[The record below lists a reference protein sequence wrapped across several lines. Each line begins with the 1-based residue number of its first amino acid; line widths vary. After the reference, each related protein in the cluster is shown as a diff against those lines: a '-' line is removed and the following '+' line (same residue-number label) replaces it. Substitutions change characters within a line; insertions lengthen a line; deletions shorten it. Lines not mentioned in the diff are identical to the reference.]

1 MRSRLLCLVLILT
14 ALILSALVESAPV
27 QAQEIRNGEGVL
39 VAMHNLYQN
48 TWYRTLTFTQKST
61 TYNSDGTT
69 KVETWYEAA
78 LLPGKLRI
86 DFGAPSDGNGAI
98 FRDGMLTLFKAG
110 KVSGSRADVNILL
123 VLGFDVYRQ
132 APETTI
138 KVVKAEGYDLTKVRE
153 DVWQGHPAYVVG
165 ADKGDLT
172 SKQFWVEKD
181 TLLFVRVI
189 EPSRND
195 PKELDD
201 IRFLDYRKLEGA
213 WLAAR
218 VEVEVGN
225 KIVFTEEYSD
235 IQGNPKLDPGT
246 FDPVQFNST
255 HWEKP

>member
-1 MRSRLLCLVLILT
+1 MRRRFHCLVLV
-14 ALILSALVESAPV
+14 LSALTLSELVVSVPI

-39 VAMHNLYQN
+39 RAMHDRYQA

-61 TYNSDGTT
+61 TYNADGTT

-98 FRDGMLTLFKAG
+98 FSDGMLTLLKAG
-110 KVSGSRADVNILL
+110 KVSGSRADINILL

-132 APETTI
+132 PPETTI
-138 KVVKAEGYDLTKVRE
+138 NVVKSEGYDVTKLRE
-153 DVWQGHPAYVVG
+153 DVWHGHPAYVVG
-165 ADKGDLT
+165 AEQGDLT

-189 EPSRND
+189 EPSRSD
-195 PKELDD
+195 PKQLDD
-201 IRFLDYRKLEGA
+201 IRFEDYRKLEGA

-218 VEVEVGN
+218 VVVQVGD
-225 KIVFTEEYSD
+225 KIAFTEEYSG
-235 IQGNPKLDPGT
+235 IQGNPKLDPAT
-246 FDPVQFNST
+246 FDPGKFNST
-255 HWEKP
+255 HWEEP

>member
-153 DVWQGHPAYVVG
+153 DVW
-165 ADKGDLT
+165 
-172 SKQFWVEKD
+172 
-181 TLLFVRVI
+181 
-189 EPSRND
+189 
-195 PKELDD
+195 
-201 IRFLDYRKLEGA
+201 
-213 WLAAR
+213 
-218 VEVEVGN
+218 
-225 KIVFTEEYSD
+225 
-235 IQGNPKLDPGT
+235 
-246 FDPVQFNST
+246 
-255 HWEKP
+255 